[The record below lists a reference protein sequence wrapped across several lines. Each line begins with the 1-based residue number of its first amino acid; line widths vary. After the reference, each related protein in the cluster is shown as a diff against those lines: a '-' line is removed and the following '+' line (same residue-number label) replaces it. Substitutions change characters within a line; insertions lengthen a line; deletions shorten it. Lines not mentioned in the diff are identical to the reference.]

1 MKKFIL
7 LKLIFL
13 LFVLTL
19 ILTGCPFTTPGGGWD
34 PGAIDDTDF
43 QEAAVLFQEDE
54 ESGDTVFMTNDNA
67 YWGPYG
73 YTLWAKKGDE
83 ENPFSEIEVK
93 ASKITGDDVAGYGI
107 IFCQYNETMLIVMI
121 NNRKEFIIGEAV
133 SAEFTVIQEW
143 TKTDHLREGYNQD
156 NLIKVTYDSGTEL
169 FSLFLN
175 GQNVLTFRDEKALF
189 HSSGYYGYIVVIS
202 PMDEFPEIP
211 VHVVFHR
218 NQGGE

>member
-7 LKLIFL
+7 IKLIL
-13 LFVLTL
+13 TVSIITL
-19 ILTGCPFTTPGGGWD
+19 ILTGCPFTPPGGDWD

-43 QEAAVLFQEDE
+43 EEVATLFQEDGE
-54 ESGDTVFMTNDNA
+54 TGDTVFITNDDA

-73 YTLWAKKGDE
+73 YTLWAKKGEQQD
-83 ENPFSEIEVK
+83 PFSEIEAK

-107 IFCQYNETMLIVMI
+107 IFCQYDETMLIVMI

-133 SAEFTVIQEW
+133 GADFTVIQEW

-156 NLIKVTYDSGTEL
+156 NTIKVTYDSVTEL

-175 GQNVLTFRDEKALF
+175 GQNVLTFRDEEAPF
-189 HSSGYYGYIVVIS
+189 HSSGYSGYIVVIS

-218 NQGGE
+218 NGGGE